1 LCFFFVTVVLT
12 LSGCESSHLF
22 QQSAAFYH
30 HDPARHVAVIDR
42 QEISVMPRSE
52 NTWEAYGGNPGKETQ
67 PTGNVQQRQIKAIET
82 VSLCKVVSSGYDVT
96 HEKDQMLLTTQV
108 DCSAK

>member
-1 LCFFFVTVVLT
+1 
-12 LSGCESSHLF
+12 
-22 QQSAAFYH
+22 
-30 HDPARHVAVIDR
+30 VIDR

-96 HEKDQMLLTTQV
+96 HEKDQMLLTAQV